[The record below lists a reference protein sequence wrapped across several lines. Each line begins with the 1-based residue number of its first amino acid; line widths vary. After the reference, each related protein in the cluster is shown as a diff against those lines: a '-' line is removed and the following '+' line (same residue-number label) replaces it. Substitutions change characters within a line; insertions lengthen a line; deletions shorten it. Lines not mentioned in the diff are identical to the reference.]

1 MEQGECLYVIGVGDA
16 KDWQAG
22 RGSIYYVEDR
32 NSEKCMPVFTSPE
45 LAGRYV
51 ETNLH
56 SPEAH
61 MGMLESI
68 GVSHAEPLTE
78 GRFMIMPLD
87 AVGVAMAAEAVD
99 ADYLVRDLRPGE
111 HQEVLRFDK

>member
-1 MEQGECLYVIGVGDA
+1 MRGAPALYERRETYGA
-16 KDWQAG
+16 
-22 RGSIYYVEDR
+22 RGSIYYIEDR
-32 NSEKCMPVFTSPE
+32 NSEKRMPVFTSPE

-78 GRFMIMPLD
+78 GRFVIMPLD
-87 AVGVAMAAEAVD
+87 AAGVAMAAEAVA